1 MTGRCVVTGVASG
14 MGESSAR
21 ALKAAGYEVI
31 GWDRRVPPMPGGWI
45 QVDVTDPHAVEQA
58 WAAAAEGGPIRALVN
73 AAGIWQRERFQEVT
87 LEDWRRTFSVNVEGT
102 FLCCSAAV
110 RHMAHHGGGAIVNF
124 SSLAAMRPPKIPSA
138 PYAASKG
145 AIYAFTRALAAEV
158 GSDGIRVN
166 AIMPGAIETPML
178 TMHLSPEELDRYRN
192 QSGLKRLGTADEVA
206 ALVVFL
212 LSDAASLVHGAS
224 IEVPGA

>member
-14 MGESSAR
+14 MGEASAR

-73 AAGIWQRERFQEVT
+73 AAGIWQTERFQEVT

-110 RHMAHHGGGAIVNF
+110 RHMAHHGGGAIVTF